1 MLTRINFKTVAI
13 FSMTVVAAVSS
24 NILPTVS
31 HPNRNPAA
39 ATDRTVAQ
47 TRPQVVATSSVI
59 CGLTQEIAGNT
70 VDLKCLVSPGSDPH
84 VYQAKPDDRR
94 AIDRAKLILYSGYDF
109 EPSLIKLIKAT
120 ANKAPQVA
128 VAEQAVPN
136 PLMAEDEGHSHGG
149 HSHGGH
155 NHSKDGKIPDPHVW
169 HDGKNGIAM
178 AKVISDRLAKIVPN
192 QAAVY
197 NRNTQKLT
205 GELTRLDSWIGTQ
218 IATIPARQRKLV
230 TTHDALGYYSKAYR
244 IPVVG
249 ALEGISTDESPTAG
263 RIASLVRDIRA
274 AGVPTIFAEIT
285 VNPKLI
291 ETVAREAKVK
301 VSPRKLY
308 ADGLGEPGSEADTYQ
323 KMMVANTRTIVEGL
337 GGKYSAFKP

>member
-1 MLTRINFKTVAI
+1 MSKRINFKTVAL
-13 FSMTVVAAVSS
+13 FSMTVVTAVSS

-31 HPNRNPAA
+31 HPNINSAA

-47 TRPQVVATSSVI
+47 SRPEVVATSSVI

-109 EPSLIKLIKAT
+109 EPSLIKLIQAT
-120 ANKAPQVA
+120 SNKAPKVA

-149 HSHGGH
+149 HSHG
-155 NHSKDGKIPDPHVW
+155 KDGKVPDPHVW
-169 HDGKNGIAM
+169 HDAKNGIAM
-178 AKVISDRLAKIVPN
+178 AKVISNHLAKVAPN

-205 GELTRLDSWIGTQ
+205 GEPTRLDNWIGAQ
-218 IATIPARQRKLV
+218 IATIPTRQRKLV

-249 ALEGISTDESPTAG
+249 ALEGISTDENPTAG

-274 AGVPTIFAEIT
+274 AGVPTIFAEVT

-301 VSPRKLY
+301 VSPRKLH
-308 ADGLGEPGSEADTYQ
+308 ADGLGEAGSEADTYQ

-337 GGKYSAFKP
+337 GGRYAAFGP